1 MKLMVKRDL
10 HKKRNEKQKQSSKVF
25 CKKGILQN
33 FAKLTGKHLRHGLNF
48 IKKEILTQVFYCNS

>member
-25 CKKGILQN
+25 CKKVFLKISQN
-33 FAKLTGKHLRHGLNF
+33 SQENTCVMGSTLLRKRF
-48 IKKEILTQVFYCNS
+48 